1 MHKAGILESRNR
13 PILPYIAAFFFVLTF
28 AIKALTDGPYM
39 RGEVSSAIAYTKYAT
54 AFVACF
60 IGTVYMLKAGEKKFV
75 SEFNALTLIALIFAL
90 VSFGMQLY
98 SGKFS
103 GSVYVELFKFYMPAA
118 LAYCMLNSLDDRI
131 LNRCMVLILV
141 FSLIG
146 YFIELRSLGSSALT
160 IDFEDFNSD
169 TESSGFAEIALMLVF
184 YFAVTRSSNVF
195 LIISSLFSLLAFKR
209 LAMLVT
215 LFVLCVRFLAPK
227 VAERRI
233 SRKTLIVLKLLTIVF
248 AVIWIWILLP
258 SQERLFIDVFGKS
271 PFSFTMGRS
280 NSLRYLYLG
289 GFHSYGYGSANETIY
304 NLFGVPFEMDLAKI
318 AIELS
323 PAVAFIFVWLFW
335 DLAGDNFWGLIII
348 GYYMLN
354 MITSDSLN
362 SNFSFTLAYIVIGVA
377 GCFASGSR
385 CISGPIPEVQ
395 SYFYEE
401 KRNGD

>member
-1 MHKAGILESRNR
+1 MHKAEILEWRNR
-13 PILPYIAAFFFVLTF
+13 PIVPYIAAFFFVLTF

-60 IGTVYMLKAGEKKFV
+60 FGAVYMLKAGEKKFV
-75 SEFNALTLIALIFAL
+75 SEFNTLTLIALIIAL

-103 GSVYVELFKFYMPAA
+103 GSVYVELFKFYMPVA

-184 YFAVTRSSNVF
+184 YFAVTRSSNVL
-195 LIISSLFSLLAFKR
+195 LIISSLFSLFAFKR

-233 SRKTLIVLKLLTIVF
+233 SRKTLFILKLLTIVF

-280 NSLRYLYLG
+280 DSLRYLYLG
-289 GFHSYGYGSANETIY
+289 GFHSYGYGSANETIS
-304 NLFGVPFEMDLAKI
+304 NLFGVPFEMDLARI

-377 GCFASGSR
+377 GCCASGSR

-395 SYFYEE
+395 S
-401 KRNGD
+401 